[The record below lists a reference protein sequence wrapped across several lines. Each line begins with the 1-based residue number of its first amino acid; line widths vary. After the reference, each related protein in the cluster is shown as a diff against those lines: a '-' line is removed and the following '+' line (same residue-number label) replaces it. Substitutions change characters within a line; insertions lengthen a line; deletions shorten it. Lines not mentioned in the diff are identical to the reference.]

1 MRKRISIEP
10 AEERSFPDGLQAN
23 CTVGERVG
31 VLLLDKPP
39 GPSSFYL
46 VRQVRRI
53 LGVKKVGH
61 AGTLDPFA
69 SGLLIVCIGR
79 PATRKIS
86 LLMATDKEYEAT
98 LRLGIETST
107 QDTEGEIIT
116 ERPVPQLDREMVER
130 CLAGFVGAILQVPPQ
145 FSALKHDGRPLYY
158 YARKGIEVKKEPRTV
173 TIHRLDYCDLDDSL
187 LRIRVLCGKG
197 TYIRALAADIGS
209 ALGCG
214 AHLVALR
221 RTRSGPFALGNAYD
235 GSLLPQAGTKELM
248 SHVRPIDDMV
258 RMLEEGH

>member
-1 MRKRISIEP
+1 MEKRLLS
-10 AEERSFPDGLQAN
+10 AS
-23 CTVGERVG
+23 TGERIFAEGPQPQGSGNEKVG

-39 GPSSFYL
+39 GPSSFYM
-46 VRQVRRI
+46 VRQIRRI
-53 LGVKKVGH
+53 FGVKKVGH

-107 QDTEGEIIT
+107 QDPEGEVIA
-116 ERPVPQLDREMVER
+116 ERPVPQLARETVER
-130 CLAGFVGAILQVPPQ
+130 CLAGFVGEILQEPPR
-145 FSALKHDGRPLYY
+145 FSALKHAGRPLYF
-158 YARKGIEVKKEPRTV
+158 YARKGIEVKKEPRPV
-173 TIHRLDYCDLDDSL
+173 TIHRLELLELTGSQ
-187 LRIRVLCGKG
+187 LRIRVHCGKG
-197 TYIRALAADIGS
+197 TYIRTLAADIGQ

-221 RTRSGPFALGNAYD
+221 RTRCGPFLLRDAYD
-235 GSLLPQAGTKELM
+235 GHLLPRAEAEELAN
-248 SHVRPIDDMV
+248 HVRPIDDMV
-258 RMLEEGH
+258 RMLEEGD